1 MPERRARTEI
11 CLAVVLF
18 FGFMGLLQA
27 ADPQQAEL
35 EELRVVL
42 EKLRASDA
50 DLKQRHEQRE
60 AVIRKLQESLAI
72 ARTESD
78 LFQKKWME
86 AQLRAQML
94 GVNFADADATQT
106 QRQLIESVRSLYLA
120 EAERQRLIGQIKR
133 LLAAVESNRDVA
145 AEIERTK
152 TVLAAAETQGQATTT
167 QAAQSTLESAKVLE
181 VNPKLQLVVLDVGM
195 LQGARVGMP
204 FLVVRGDRAVAEL
217 RVVEVRRRICGALI
231 EKVEKGVALAV
242 GDAARVTKS

>member
-1 MPERRARTEI
+1 MPERQARTVI
-11 CLAVVLF
+11 SLAVVLF

-50 DLKQRHEQRE
+50 DLKQRLEQRE

-86 AQLRAQML
+86 AQLRAQTL
-94 GVNFADADATQT
+94 GVNFADADATQA

-120 EAERQRLIGQIKR
+120 EAERQRLIGQVKR

-152 TVLAAAETQGQATTT
+152 TVLAAAETQGQATTAR
-167 QAAQSTLESAKVLE
+167 AAQSTLESAKVLE

-204 FLVVRGDRAVAEL
+204 FVVVRGDRVVAEL

-231 EKVEKGVALAV
+231 EKVEKGVALAA